1 MQGKSFAYTVIYQF
15 SPSVSPWNRTTK
27 VLYLWMGLR
36 EDSGAK
42 NGEHDCLSSN
52 CQRFSEFFNRCL
64 CNNRHLMLFYETQPC
79 APVWWWSRSPGNAGP
94 CGAQPRGKRNVEI
107 ERILQSFWDFPH
119 FWIWSSELPNS
130 LQRISLRLFQTFCQ
144 KNFNITKHSQG
155 FQATKRCPRTNKSP
169 QRLSSSQKTR
179 TSLRGI
185 WTSLRTSLRGRCSS
199 CFSREQV

>member
-1 MQGKSFAYTVIYQF
+1 MVNTTAWATIVKDFQSSSIDVFAIIDISCF
-15 SPSVSPWNRTTK
+15 SMKR
-27 VLYLWMGLR
+27 L
-36 EDSGAK
+36 
-42 NGEHDCLSSN
+42 
-52 CQRFSEFFNRCL
+52 
-64 CNNRHLMLFYETQPC
+64 PC

-144 KNFNITKHSQG
+144 KNFNITKHSQV
-155 FQATKRCPRTNKSP
+155 FQATKRCPRTNESP

-179 TSLRGI
+179 TSLRGM
-185 WTSLRTSLRGRCSS
+185 WTSLRTSLKGKCSS